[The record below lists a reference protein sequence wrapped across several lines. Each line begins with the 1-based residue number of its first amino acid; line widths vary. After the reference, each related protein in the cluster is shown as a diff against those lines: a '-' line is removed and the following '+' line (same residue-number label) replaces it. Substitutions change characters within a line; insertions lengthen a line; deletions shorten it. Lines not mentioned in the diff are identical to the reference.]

1 MYEKLYIIPK
11 QLYIKDG
18 EKNMFESLK
27 LNEKGAFIID
37 GLNTF
42 IVVAIML
49 AITVYLLYSI
59 TTATPVITAGV
70 YNTTQASINTGI
82 ELCTQP
88 CTYPVAHD
96 HSSTCYCGSYVL
108 HLWWTPVRYHPY
120 NV

>member
-1 MYEKLYIIPK
+1 
-11 QLYIKDG
+11 
-18 EKNMFESLK
+18 MFESLK
-27 LNEKGAFIID
+27 LNEKGMFIID

-82 ELCTQP
+82 SNALNLAPILLLMIIAALVIAAVMSFT
-88 CTYPVAHD
+88 
-96 HSSTCYCGSYVL
+96 GGN
-108 HLWWTPVRYHPY
+108 RG
-120 NV
+120 